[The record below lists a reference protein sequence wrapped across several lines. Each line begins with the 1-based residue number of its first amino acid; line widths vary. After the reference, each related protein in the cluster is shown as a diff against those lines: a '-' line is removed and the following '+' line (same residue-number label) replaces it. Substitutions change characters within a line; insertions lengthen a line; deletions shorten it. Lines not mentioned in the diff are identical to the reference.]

1 MTLIEIYVVIVILI
15 VILAILGHFSSKL
28 NNTVLVLVLF
38 LTVIAMCVGIVFVKL
53 GVFLHTL
60 YLM

>member
-1 MTLIEIYVVIVILI
+1 MTLIEIYVVILILI
-15 VILAILGHFSSKL
+15 VILTILGHFSSKL
-28 NNTVLVLVLF
+28 NNTVLVLF

-53 GVFLHTL
+53 GMFLHTL

>member
-1 MTLIEIYVVIVILI
+1 MTLIEICVVIVVLI
-15 VILAILGHFSSKL
+15 VILTILGHFSSKL
-28 NNTVLVLVLF
+28 NNTVLF
-38 LTVIAMCVGIVFVKL
+38 LTVIAMCVGIVLAKL